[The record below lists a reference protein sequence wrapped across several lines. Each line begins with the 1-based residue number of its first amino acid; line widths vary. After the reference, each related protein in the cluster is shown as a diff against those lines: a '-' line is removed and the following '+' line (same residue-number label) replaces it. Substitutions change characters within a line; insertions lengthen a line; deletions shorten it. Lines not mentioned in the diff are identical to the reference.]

1 MKPLH
6 SVLLLLATAPSATR
20 ADDYSGMLAY
30 LDVARIDGHALAGA
44 NGAIAVNQ
52 AAGDLNVQANL
63 RGIAKG
69 DRADVAINARQLQQ
83 GSRVLSGSLQATA
96 FIGGDALA
104 GASGIA
110 SINQASGIANT
121 TLNVVSA
128 TLARQGCDP
137 ARIRQAV
144 LALLENAR
152 RHAIPCPLRVRVTLA
167 EGHCTVTVEDGGPGV
182 PDDLRDSIFE
192 AFQRTDVSRSR
203 QSGGSGLGL
212 AVVRAI
218 AVAHHGTARC
228 RATERGGSA
237 FEIRWPVHARR

>member
-6 SVLLLLATAPSATR
+6 GLLLLLAAAPWATR

-30 LDVARIDGHALAGA
+30 LDVARIDGHALAGT

-69 DRADVAINARQLQQ
+69 DRADVAINTRQLQQ
-83 GSRVLSGSLQATA
+83 GNRVLSGPLQATA

-128 TLARQGCDP
+128 TLARQG
-137 ARIRQAV
+137 IRETDDTA
-144 LALLENAR
+144 LA
-152 RHAIPCPLRVRVTLA
+152 A
-167 EGHCTVTVEDGGPGV
+167 EGSALAGGRDDTGHGVATGTRSAGVASTALRGFDGVLQLNQIAGNGNDTANV
-182 PDDLRDSIFE
+182 
-192 AFQRTDVSRSR
+192 
-203 QSGGSGLGL
+203 LGL
-212 AVVRAI
+212 VVQDR
-218 AVAHHGTARC
+218 
-228 RATERGGSA
+228 
-237 FEIRWPVHARR
+237 P

>member
-1 MKPLH
+1 MKALH
-6 SVLLLLATAPSATR
+6 GVLLLLAAAPWATR
-20 ADDYSGMLAY
+20 ADDYGGMLAY

-83 GSRVLSGSLQATA
+83 GNRVLSGPLQATA

-128 TLARQGCDP
+128 TLARQG
-137 ARIRQAV
+137 IRETDDTA
-144 LALLENAR
+144 LA
-152 RHAIPCPLRVRVTLA
+152 A
-167 EGHCTVTVEDGGPGV
+167 EGSALAGADDTGYGVATGTRSAGVASTALRGFDGVLQLNQIAGNGNDTANV
-182 PDDLRDSIFE
+182 
-192 AFQRTDVSRSR
+192 
-203 QSGGSGLGL
+203 LGL
-212 AVVRAI
+212 VVQDR
-218 AVAHHGTARC
+218 
-228 RATERGGSA
+228 
-237 FEIRWPVHARR
+237 P

>member
-128 TLARQGCDP
+128 TLARQG
-137 ARIRQAV
+137 IRETDDTA
-144 LALLENAR
+144 LA
-152 RHAIPCPLRVRVTLA
+152 A
-167 EGHCTVTVEDGGPGV
+167 EGSALAGGRDDTGRGV
-182 PDDLRDSIFE
+182 
-192 AFQRTDVSRSR
+192 AT
-203 QSGGSGLGL
+203 
-212 AVVRAI
+212 
-218 AVAHHGTARC
+218 GTL
-228 RATERGGSA
+228 
-237 FEIRWPVHARR
+237 

>member
-6 SVLLLLATAPSATR
+6 GLLLLLVAAPWTAR
-20 ADDYSGMLAY
+20 ADDYGGMLAY

-63 RGIAKG
+63 RGIANG

-83 GSRVLSGSLQATA
+83 GNRVLSGPLQATA
-96 FIGGDALA
+96 FLGGDALA

-128 TLARQGCDP
+128 TLARQG
-137 ARIRQAV
+137 IRETDDTA
-144 LALLENAR
+144 LA
-152 RHAIPCPLRVRVTLA
+152 A
-167 EGHCTVTVEDGGPGV
+167 EGSALAGGRDDTGRGVATGTRSAGVASTALRGFDGVLQLNQIAGNGNDTANV
-182 PDDLRDSIFE
+182 
-192 AFQRTDVSRSR
+192 
-203 QSGGSGLGL
+203 LGL
-212 AVVRAI
+212 VVQDR
-218 AVAHHGTARC
+218 
-228 RATERGGSA
+228 
-237 FEIRWPVHARR
+237 P

>member
-6 SVLLLLATAPSATR
+6 GVLLLLAAAPSATR

-30 LDVARIDGHALAGA
+30 LDVARIDGRALAGA

-69 DRADVAINARQLQQ
+69 DRADVATNARQLQQ
-83 GSRVLSGSLQATA
+83 GNRVLSGPLQATA
-96 FIGGDALA
+96 YIGGDALA

-128 TLARQGCDP
+128 TLARQG
-137 ARIRQAV
+137 IRETDDTA
-144 LALLENAR
+144 LA
-152 RHAIPCPLRVRVTLA
+152 A
-167 EGHCTVTVEDGGPGV
+167 EGSALAGGRDDTDRGVATGTRSAGVASTALRGFDGVLQLNQIAGNGNDTANV
-182 PDDLRDSIFE
+182 
-192 AFQRTDVSRSR
+192 
-203 QSGGSGLGL
+203 LGL
-212 AVVRAI
+212 VVQDR
-218 AVAHHGTARC
+218 
-228 RATERGGSA
+228 
-237 FEIRWPVHARR
+237 P

>member
-1 MKPLH
+1 MKSLH
-6 SVLLLLATAPSATR
+6 GLLLLLAAAPVATR

-52 AAGDLNVQANL
+52 AAGDLNLQANL
-63 RGIAKG
+63 RGIANG

-83 GSRVLSGSLQATA
+83 GNRVLSGPLQATA

-128 TLARQGCDP
+128 TLARQG
-137 ARIRQAV
+137 IRETDDTA
-144 LALLENAR
+144 LA
-152 RHAIPCPLRVRVTLA
+152 A
-167 EGHCTVTVEDGGPGV
+167 EGSALAGGRDDTGRGVATGTRSAGVASTALRGFDGVLQLNQIAGNGNDTANV
-182 PDDLRDSIFE
+182 
-192 AFQRTDVSRSR
+192 
-203 QSGGSGLGL
+203 LGL
-212 AVVRAI
+212 VVQDR
-218 AVAHHGTARC
+218 
-228 RATERGGSA
+228 
-237 FEIRWPVHARR
+237 P

>member
-1 MKPLH
+1 MKTLH
-6 SVLLLLATAPSATR
+6 GVLLLLAAMPAATW

-83 GSRVLSGSLQATA
+83 GNRVLSGPLQATA

-128 TLARQGCDP
+128 TLARQG
-137 ARIRQAV
+137 IRETDDTA
-144 LALLENAR
+144 LA
-152 RHAIPCPLRVRVTLA
+152 A
-167 EGHCTVTVEDGGPGV
+167 EGSALAGRDDTGRGVATGTRSAGVASTALRGFDGVLQLNQIAGNGNDTANV
-182 PDDLRDSIFE
+182 
-192 AFQRTDVSRSR
+192 
-203 QSGGSGLGL
+203 LGL
-212 AVVRAI
+212 VVQDR
-218 AVAHHGTARC
+218 
-228 RATERGGSA
+228 
-237 FEIRWPVHARR
+237 P

>member
-1 MKPLH
+1 MKALH
-6 SVLLLLATAPSATR
+6 GLLLLLAAAPWATR

-69 DRADVAINARQLQQ
+69 DRTDVAINTRQLQQ
-83 GSRVLSGSLQATA
+83 GNRVLSGPLQATA

-128 TLARQGCDP
+128 TLARQG
-137 ARIRQAV
+137 IRETDDTA
-144 LALLENAR
+144 LA
-152 RHAIPCPLRVRVTLA
+152 A
-167 EGHCTVTVEDGGPGV
+167 EGSALAGGRDDTGRGVATGTRSAGVASTALRGFDGVLQLNQIAGNGNDTANV
-182 PDDLRDSIFE
+182 
-192 AFQRTDVSRSR
+192 
-203 QSGGSGLGL
+203 LGL
-212 AVVRAI
+212 VVQDR
-218 AVAHHGTARC
+218 
-228 RATERGGSA
+228 
-237 FEIRWPVHARR
+237 P

>member
-6 SVLLLLATAPSATR
+6 GVLLLLAAAPSATR

-69 DRADVAINARQLQQ
+69 DRADVATNARQLQQ
-83 GSRVLSGSLQATA
+83 GNRVLSGPLRATA

-128 TLARQGCDP
+128 TLARQG
-137 ARIRQAV
+137 IRETDDTA
-144 LALLENAR
+144 LA
-152 RHAIPCPLRVRVTLA
+152 A
-167 EGHCTVTVEDGGPGV
+167 EGSALAGGAGRHRSRRRDGHPQRRCSQHRAAGIRRGPATQSDRGQRQRHGQRTGPG
-182 PDDLRDSIFE
+182 
-192 AFQRTDVSRSR
+192 
-203 QSGGSGLGL
+203 
-212 AVVRAI
+212 RAGPP
-218 AVAHHGTARC
+218 VTTTQPMHHLMRE
-228 RATERGGSA
+228 RA
-237 FEIRWPVHARR
+237 P

>member
-6 SVLLLLATAPSATR
+6 GVLLLLAAAPSATR
-20 ADDYSGMLAY
+20 ADDYSGMFAY

-83 GSRVLSGSLQATA
+83 GNRVLSGPLRATA

-128 TLARQGCDP
+128 TLARQG
-137 ARIRQAV
+137 IRETDDTA
-144 LALLENAR
+144 LA
-152 RHAIPCPLRVRVTLA
+152 A
-167 EGHCTVTVEDGGPGV
+167 EGSALAGGRDDTGRGVATGTRSAGVASTALRGFDGVLQLNQIAGNGNDTANV
-182 PDDLRDSIFE
+182 
-192 AFQRTDVSRSR
+192 
-203 QSGGSGLGL
+203 LGL
-212 AVVRAI
+212 VVLDR
-218 AVAHHGTARC
+218 
-228 RATERGGSA
+228 
-237 FEIRWPVHARR
+237 P

>member
-1 MKPLH
+1 MKALH
-6 SVLLLLATAPSATR
+6 GLLLLLAAAPWATR

-69 DRADVAINARQLQQ
+69 DRADVAINTRQLQQ
-83 GSRVLSGSLQATA
+83 GNRVLSGPLQATA
-96 FIGGDALA
+96 FVGGDVLA

-128 TLARQGCDP
+128 TLARQG
-137 ARIRQAV
+137 IRETDDTA
-144 LALLENAR
+144 LA
-152 RHAIPCPLRVRVTLA
+152 A
-167 EGHCTVTVEDGGPGV
+167 EGSALAGGRDDTGRGVATGTRSAGVASTALQGFDGVLQLNQIAGNGNDTANV
-182 PDDLRDSIFE
+182 
-192 AFQRTDVSRSR
+192 
-203 QSGGSGLGL
+203 LGL
-212 AVVRAI
+212 VVQDR
-218 AVAHHGTARC
+218 
-228 RATERGGSA
+228 
-237 FEIRWPVHARR
+237 P

>member
-1 MKPLH
+1 MKALH
-6 SVLLLLATAPSATR
+6 GLLLLLAAAPWATR

-30 LDVARIDGHALAGA
+30 LDVARIDGHALAGT

-63 RGIAKG
+63 RGIAKD

-83 GSRVLSGSLQATA
+83 GNRVLSGPLQATA

-128 TLARQGCDP
+128 TLARQG
-137 ARIRQAV
+137 IRETDDTA
-144 LALLENAR
+144 LA
-152 RHAIPCPLRVRVTLA
+152 A
-167 EGHCTVTVEDGGPGV
+167 EGSALAGGRDDTGHGVATGTRSAGVASTALRGFDGVLQLNQIAGNGNDTANV
-182 PDDLRDSIFE
+182 
-192 AFQRTDVSRSR
+192 
-203 QSGGSGLGL
+203 LGL
-212 AVVRAI
+212 VVQDR
-218 AVAHHGTARC
+218 
-228 RATERGGSA
+228 
-237 FEIRWPVHARR
+237 P

>member
-63 RGIAKG
+63 RGIAEG

-128 TLARQGCDP
+128 TLARQG
-137 ARIRQAV
+137 IRETDDTA
-144 LALLENAR
+144 LA
-152 RHAIPCPLRVRVTLA
+152 A
-167 EGHCTVTVEDGGPGV
+167 EGSALAGGRDDTGRGVATGTRSAGVASTALRGFDGVLQLNQIAGNGNDTANV
-182 PDDLRDSIFE
+182 
-192 AFQRTDVSRSR
+192 
-203 QSGGSGLGL
+203 LGL
-212 AVVRAI
+212 VVQDR
-218 AVAHHGTARC
+218 
-228 RATERGGSA
+228 
-237 FEIRWPVHARR
+237 P

>member
-6 SVLLLLATAPSATR
+6 GLLLLLAAAPWATR

-30 LDVARIDGHALAGA
+30 LDVARIDGHALAGT

-69 DRADVAINARQLQQ
+69 DRADVAINSRQLQQ
-83 GSRVLSGSLQATA
+83 GNRVLSGPLQATA

-128 TLARQGCDP
+128 TLARQG
-137 ARIRQAV
+137 IRETDDTALAAEGSV
-144 LALLENAR
+144 LAGGRDDTGHGVATGTR
-152 RHAIPCPLRVRVTLA
+152 SAGVASTALR
-167 EGHCTVTVEDGGPGV
+167 GFDGVLQLNQIAGNGNDTANV
-182 PDDLRDSIFE
+182 
-192 AFQRTDVSRSR
+192 
-203 QSGGSGLGL
+203 LGL
-212 AVVRAI
+212 VVQDR
-218 AVAHHGTARC
+218 
-228 RATERGGSA
+228 
-237 FEIRWPVHARR
+237 P